1 MRYNKNIVPSI
12 FTMLNL
18 FFGFFS
24 MVNAV
29 QGKFVTAAWFILIA
43 SVWDALDGKIA
54 RFTGTHS
61 EFGVQFDS
69 ITDVVSFGVAPS
81 FLIYQV
87 YFSHLGGMLG
97 AAGVILS
104 FMPLLFGAIRLA
116 RFNMNVEGDSG
127 EKENFSGLPIPAM
140 AATISTYVMFN
151 YDLWEGLRFGPL
163 LIPLVLFLSFLMVSH
178 CEYEAM
184 PKFSLRGSK
193 KNTFLFA
200 LLLIGVVSVIIFREK
215 SLFPIAF
222 GYVVFY
228 FLRSILSSE
237 KNEEEED
244 SLDLTEY

>member
-1 MRYNKNIVPSI
+1 MKYNKSIVPSI

-61 EFGVQFDS
+61 EFGEQFDS

-87 YFSHLGGMLG
+87 YFYKLG
-97 AAGVILS
+97 AAGIILS
-104 FMPLLFGAIRLA
+104 FIPLLLGAIRLA
-116 RFNMNVEGDSG
+116 RFNVNVEGDEG
-127 EKENFSGLPIPAM
+127 VKENFSGLPIPAM
-140 AATISTYVMFN
+140 AGTISTYVMFN
-151 YDLWEGLRFGPL
+151 YDLWDGLRFGPI
-163 LIPLVLFLSFLMVSH
+163 LIPIVLFLSFLMVSH
-178 CEYEAM
+178 CEYQAM
-184 PKFSLRGSK
+184 PKFSLGGSK
-193 KNTFLFA
+193 KNTFLFV
-200 LLLIGVVSVIIFREK
+200 LLLLSVGSVIIFQEK
-215 SLFPIAF
+215 SLFPLAF
-222 GYVVFY
+222 SYVVFY
-228 FLRSILSSE
+228 FLRSILSSD
-237 KNEEEED
+237 KNQDEED